1 MSNVEKED
9 LTEYEPTKSIKRRV
23 KRLVDVKSCSGIYWT
38 LCTLR
43 MTITAAKPSTL
54 IGLRG
59 AMGNVG
65 GKIFAFTAIY
75 FVVPFDLLLQH
86 INTSNSN
93 LLHITEQGKKKK
105 RRKKRY

>member
-9 LTEYEPTKSIKRRV
+9 LTEYDPTKSFKRRV

-65 GKIFAFTAIY
+65 GKNFRIY
-75 FVVPFDLLLQH
+75 SDLLCR
-86 INTSNSN
+86 SF
-93 LLHITEQGKKKK
+93 
-105 RRKKRY
+105 

>member
-65 GKIFAFTAIY
+65 GKIFGIY
-75 FVVPFDLLLQH
+75 SDLLCH
-86 INTSNSN
+86 PF
-93 LLHITEQGKKKK
+93 
-105 RRKKRY
+105 